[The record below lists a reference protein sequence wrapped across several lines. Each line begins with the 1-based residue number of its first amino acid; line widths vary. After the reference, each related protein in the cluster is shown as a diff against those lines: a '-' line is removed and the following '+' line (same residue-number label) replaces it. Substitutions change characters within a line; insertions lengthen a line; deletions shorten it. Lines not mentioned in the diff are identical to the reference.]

1 MGCSEVSTYYYND
14 QYPPIKPVIVINE
27 ILEKIKT
34 IGEGSFGEVY
44 LIKSQKTQLE
54 FALKKIPL
62 KNTKLK
68 IKRILEEVNILK
80 ELDHPNIISFKGAF
94 KSNDDKYLNIIT
106 EYIPQG
112 DLEKKIETNYKD
124 KNYFEENNIL
134 NWLFQV
140 CLAIQYLHENS
151 IIHRDIKPS
160 NIFLMENNIIKLG
173 DFGTSKNISPWHRTK
188 TLAGSPLYS
197 APEILKELEAIENNE
212 EDNII
217 DLSYSYEVD
226 IWSLGV
232 TFCHIMSLEKPFD
245 KNKDIINNIKSN
257 KLEKPFDKNK
267 DIINNIKSNKIFNK
281 EKNCYIDKIVEKYS
295 KEFLDLIDEMMTYEP
310 SKRPSIEDIL
320 EKDIIKKRMDLYLK
334 ENKFNKDEA
343 IKEMNNYI
351 EKFGNIE
358 KEEESSLFKNEETND
373 NLDSLN
379 TSSVSCPLKEEKKKY
394 ELFRQLSI
402 IHDYLYKSK
411 TLIPNKKEK

>member
-1 MGCSEVSTYYYND
+1 MGCGEVGTYYYND
-14 QYPPIKPVIVINE
+14 QYPPKNPVLVINE
-27 ILEKIKT
+27 ILKKIKT
-34 IGEGSFGEVY
+34 LGEGSFGEVY

-54 FALKKIPL
+54 YALKKVQL

-68 IKRILEEVNILK
+68 IKRILGEVNILK
-80 ELDHPNIISFKGAF
+80 QMDHPNIISFKGAF

-106 EYIPQG
+106 EYVPQG

-124 KNYFEENNIL
+124 KKYFEEKDIL

-173 DFGTSKNISPWHRTK
+173 DFGTSKKIWPLNYTK

-197 APEILKELEAIENNE
+197 APEVLKEVEAIENND
-212 EDNII
+212 EDNITY
-217 DLSYSYEVD
+217 LTYSFEVD

-245 KNKDIINNIKSN
+245 KD
-257 KLEKPFDKNK
+257 K

-310 SKRPSIEDIL
+310 SKRPSIEKIL
-320 EKDIIKKRMDLYLK
+320 EKDIIKKRMNLYLK
-334 ENKFNKDEA
+334 ENKFNKDET
-343 IKEMNNYI
+343 IKEINNYTK
-351 EKFGNIE
+351 KFRNIE
-358 KEEESSLFKNEETND
+358 KEEESNLFKDDKIDD
-373 NLDSLN
+373 NFDNLN
-379 TSSVSCPLKEEKKKY
+379 TSSATCPLKEEKKKY
-394 ELFRQLSI
+394 DLARQLSI
-402 IHDYLYKSK
+402 IHDYLQKSK
-411 TLIPNKKEK
+411 TLNPKKED